1 MLLKAGLEDLL
12 NRCKEDAD
20 GEKAN
25 GHDKPSNGLDLAITE
40 NGGNLSSGE
49 R

>member
-1 MLLKAGLEDLL
+1 MLT
-12 NRCKEDAD
+12 RCKEDANAD
-20 GEKAN
+20 DAKASEEKQT
-25 GHDKPSNGLDLAITE
+25 NGLDLEITE